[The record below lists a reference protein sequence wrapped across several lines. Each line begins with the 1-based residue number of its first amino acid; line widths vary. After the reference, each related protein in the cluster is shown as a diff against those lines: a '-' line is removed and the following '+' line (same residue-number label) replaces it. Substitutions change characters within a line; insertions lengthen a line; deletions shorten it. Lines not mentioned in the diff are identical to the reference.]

1 MVTKTVALDV
11 EAYEMLKRQKRTDE
25 SFSDAVKRLA
35 RPRIQLSAFAGVW
48 KDLTPQERRELDLV
62 YAELRAADE
71 RRSEKLRR
79 RWNGK

>member
-1 MVTKTVALDV
+1 MATKTVALDV
-11 EAYEMLKRQKRTDE
+11 EAYELLKRQKRTDE

-35 RPRIQLSAFAGVW
+35 RPRIQLSTFAGVW